1 MSRQMKKKEIN
12 KYKIKINKL
21 QNKIYELEYLF
32 QIKSNACDELL
43 QDNKQ
48 LKKDLEFEKA
58 LVGVY
63 KDGKNKIDKAIEIYK
78 EKIRV
83 LERDLELSKLNNET
97 WWKNYNILSREKNII
112 ISDRDKLKSEVED
125 KNTIIAH
132 LMSLK
137 EQYRVDNRNLR
148 AENYNLKNRGF
159 FQRVLNRE

>member
-1 MSRQMKKKEIN
+1 MSRQIKKKEIN

-43 QDNKQ
+43 QDNKK
-48 LKKDLEFEKA
+48 LKKDLEFKENLISIHEENSNNA
-58 LVGVY
+58 
-63 KDGKNKIDKAIEIYK
+63 IKAIEK
-78 EKIRV
+78 LKSKIKS
-83 LERDLELSKLNNET
+83 LQDFSD
-97 WWKNYNILSREKNII
+97 ILQGQCLVIGREKMEV
-112 ISDRDKLKSEVED
+112 ISERDKLKSEVED